1 MHSASIL
8 NLKPYLIIN
17 SKTVNL
23 SNVSTS
29 IKLKFFMTWML
40 TKKTFVQFDSGSFI
54 ELCLWGLHLETVD
67 NG

>member
-29 IKLKFFMTWML
+29 IKLKFFMAWML